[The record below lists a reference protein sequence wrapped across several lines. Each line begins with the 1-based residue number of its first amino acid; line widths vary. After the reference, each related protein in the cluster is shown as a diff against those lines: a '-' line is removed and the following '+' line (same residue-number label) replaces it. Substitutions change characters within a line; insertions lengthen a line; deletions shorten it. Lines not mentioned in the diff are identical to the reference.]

1 MACAGCERRRAV
13 LRRSAPSLVAVIDRI
28 PWPVWL
34 AVGVIGFLGVIK
46 LTLQGIGWAG
56 A

>member
-1 MACAGCERRRAV
+1 MLTFPASWARTMHER
-13 LRRSAPSLVAVIDRI
+13 APQIVAAIDKI

-46 LTLQGIGWAG
+46 LTLQGIGWA
-56 A
+56 

>member
-1 MACAGCERRRAV
+1 MACAGCEQRKAV
-13 LRRSAPSLVAVIDRI
+13 LKQAAPGLVRAIDRI

-46 LTLQGIGWAG
+46 LTVMGLGWA
-56 A
+56 